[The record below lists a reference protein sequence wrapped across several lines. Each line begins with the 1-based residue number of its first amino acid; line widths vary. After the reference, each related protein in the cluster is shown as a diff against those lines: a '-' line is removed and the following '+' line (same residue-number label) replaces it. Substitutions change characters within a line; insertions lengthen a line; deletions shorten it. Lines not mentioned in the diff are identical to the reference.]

1 MTTCETAQF
10 IQDRALSLRYEGIH
24 FHTTKSTALA
34 WLENAFTWARRHGHT
49 QLAATL
55 NARTREIQNGHPA
68 ETKTRRQRAQAKYQL
83 ALPTRE
89 QTAETETAIMAK
101 QFARI
106 ALCLVEDGC
115 GDDLRRL
122 LDVLHMIDWTQT
134 SRHILA
140 GAVTA
145 MQANQR
151 ESEEDIKRFSR
162 LTDEVFRLRE
172 EHGFF
177 A

>member
-1 MTTCETAQF
+1 
-10 IQDRALSLRYEGIH
+10 
-24 FHTTKSTALA
+24 
-34 WLENAFTWARRHGHT
+34 
-49 QLAATL
+49 
-55 NARTREIQNGHPA
+55 
-68 ETKTRRQRAQAKYQL
+68 
-83 ALPTRE
+83 
-89 QTAETETAIMAK
+89 MAK